1 MSTPEYS
8 LYSVD
13 FLAELGMLK
22 CALCGQVGYEADYRF
37 VPIDEPR
44 ALGWVCLGC
53 NEQMQ
58 EQSESHE
65 P

>member
-1 MSTPEYS
+1 MPTPEYGLFS
-8 LYSVD
+8 QD

-22 CALCGQVGYEADYRF
+22 CTLCGKVGKEEDYQL